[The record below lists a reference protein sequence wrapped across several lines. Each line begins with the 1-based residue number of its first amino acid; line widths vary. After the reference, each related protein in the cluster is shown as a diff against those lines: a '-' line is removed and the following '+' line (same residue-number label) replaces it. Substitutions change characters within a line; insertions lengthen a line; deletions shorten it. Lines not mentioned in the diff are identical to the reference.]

1 MLFKKQKANR
11 ISSIGHFSLSFSMSA
26 SALIAP
32 ELRTQT
38 EFTLS
43 LLTEVAAGF
52 LFGDLSLP

>member
-1 MLFKKQKANR
+1 MANSPDSYR
-11 ISSIGHFSLSFSMSA
+11 DSIGHFSLSFSMSA

-43 LLTEVAAGF
+43 LLGSNQ
-52 LFGDLSLP
+52 GPSD